1 MITKELK
8 IVKQDLSDL
17 AIFIKSENWDLID
30 CLSLKIK
37 SKSINIWKGSEIKDW
52 VVFYNDEAM
61 NITIEVA
68 KSDSKAGLIE
78 ELEDSFVV
86 GW

>member
-17 AIFIKSENWDLID
+17 AVFIKSENWDLID

-37 SKSINIWKGSEIKDW
+37 SKTINVWKGSEIKDW
-52 VVFYNDEAM
+52 IAFYNDEAL
-61 NITIEVA
+61 NITIEIA
-68 KSDSKAGLIE
+68 KSETLSEFLEK
-78 ELEDSFVV
+78 LEDSFIV